1 MLFKISHCK
10 FFIAFTTI
18 QTMNKFIVLAITFF
32 YLSTNAQESVKWLSF
47 EEAIALN
54 KKNPK
59 PILIDVYTDWC
70 GYCKKMD
77 LYTYTNKTISEYINK
92 NFYAVKLDGEEK
104 KDITFKDHT
113 FKFKKE
119 GKRGYHELSATLMN
133 GKLSYPTTIFLS
145 KKEKLLDRV
154 PGYLDK
160 EIMEKVLV
168 YFSEE
173 CYKTKN
179 WVEFNKD
186 FKSNL

>member
-1 MLFKISHCK
+1 MKKTFLLFALVSLG
-10 FFIAFTTI
+10 F
-18 QTMNKFIVLAITFF
+18 NF
-32 YLSTNAQESVKWLSF
+32 YAQENVKWLSF
-47 EEAIALN
+47 EKAIELN
-54 KKNPK
+54 KETPK

-77 LYTYTNKTISEYINK
+77 LNTYSNKTISKYINE

-104 KDITFKDHT
+104 NDIVFNEYT
-113 FKFKKE
+113 FKFQKE
-119 GKRGYHELSATLMN
+119 GRRGYHQLPAALMN

-145 KKEKLLDRV
+145 KNEKIVDRI

-168 YFSEE
+168 YFSKEV
-173 CYKTKN
+173 YKTKK
-179 WVEFNKD
+179 WEDFDKD

>member
-1 MLFKISHCK
+1 MMKKKGLLFIITL
-10 FFIAFTTI
+10 FF
-18 QTMNKFIVLAITFF
+18 
-32 YLSTNAQESVKWLSF
+32 LSTNAQKNLKWLSF

-77 LYTYTNKTISEYINK
+77 LYTYSNKTISGYINK
-92 NFYAVKLDGEEK
+92 NFYAVKLNGEEK
-104 KDITFKDHT
+104 KDITFNDHT
-113 FKFKKE
+113 FKFHKQ
-119 GKRGYHELSATLMN
+119 GRRGYHELAAALMN

-145 KKEKLLDRV
+145 ENEELLDKI
-154 PGYLDK
+154 PGYLDT

-168 YFSEE
+168 YFSKNL
-173 CYKTKN
+173 YKTTD
-179 WVEFNKD
+179 WEEFNKS